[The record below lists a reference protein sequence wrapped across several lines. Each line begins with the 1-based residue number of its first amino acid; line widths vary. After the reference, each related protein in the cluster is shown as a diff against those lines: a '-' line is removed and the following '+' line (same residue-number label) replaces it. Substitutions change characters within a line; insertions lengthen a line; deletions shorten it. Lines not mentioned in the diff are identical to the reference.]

1 MKYKS
6 KKTLRTITIVLLV
19 IIAIVPSCSYFYV
32 PSKKLLNEAMNEKFD
47 IVVVPGVPFENGKW
61 GTVMKQ
67 RVYWSKYLFDKGIA
81 RNVMY
86 SGDAV
91 YTPYIEAEIMAM
103 YASAIGIPDS
113 NIYTETKARHS
124 TENIYY
130 SYKLASKLGFTKIAL
145 ASDALQTKM
154 LSAFVR
160 KKVSEKIYLL
170 PLVADTLKAME
181 PLMKDPE
188 IDYSKAFVT
197 DFIPITESTGWFK
210 RFKGTL
216 GFDIDTSFYN

>member
-32 PSKKLLNEAMNEKFD
+32 PSRKLLNEAMNEKFD

-61 GTVMKQ
+61 STVMKQ

-113 NIYTETKARHS
+113 NIYTETKASHS

-170 PLVADTLKAME
+170 PLVADTIKAME
-181 PLMKDPE
+181 SFMKDPE

-210 RFKGTL
+210 HFKGTL